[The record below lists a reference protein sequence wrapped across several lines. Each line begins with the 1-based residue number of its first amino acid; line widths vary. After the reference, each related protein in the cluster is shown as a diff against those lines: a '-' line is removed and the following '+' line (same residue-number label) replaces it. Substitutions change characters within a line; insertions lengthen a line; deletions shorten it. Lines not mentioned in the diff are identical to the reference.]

1 VSRRASRA
9 ARAGLLSL
17 ALGALAGP
25 ALAQALVV
33 NAPGGASLRDKP
45 ALEATVIGRVA
56 SGARLEQLGRSGEWY
71 EVVDPATGAPA
82 WIHSSLVRM
91 EGDMPDASPVQPAP
105 PAPVEDDRRPR
116 APRRAGS
123 RLSAFVGGTLAA
135 AGSGFEGQRR
145 FTEFAEEGRIDADY
159 ARETGP
165 GFELGLEYALGRHF
179 GLAASFN
186 LVSRAVSSTYTAS
199 LPHPLFLA
207 QPRQAAGSADGLSYQ
222 ERAFHFDLLFR
233 SEQGRLRYAAFAGPS
248 HVRVE
253 SDLLEPP
260 QYRHAYPFDAV
271 EVTAVPRASSRAGAF
286 GFNVGAEVDYRIGT
300 RLGAAL
306 LVRYHQVRS
315 ELPQTTEDV
324 VKVDAGGLQVGLGLS
339 IKIW

>member
-1 VSRRASRA
+1 VSRA

-25 ALAQALVV
+25 ALAQV
-33 NAPGGASLRDKP
+33 
-45 ALEATVIGRVA
+45 E
-56 SGARLEQLGRSGEWY
+56 
-71 EVVDPATGAPA
+71 
-82 WIHSSLVRM
+82 
-91 EGDMPDASPVQPAP
+91 PAP
-105 PAPVEDDRRPR
+105 PAPVEDADRPR
-116 APRRAGS
+116 APRRAGP

-186 LVSRAVSSTYTAS
+186 LLSRSVSSTYTAS
-199 LPHPLFLA
+199 IPHPLFLGK
-207 QPRQAAGSADGLSYQ
+207 PRPASGSADGLSYQ

-233 SEQGRLRYAAFAGPS
+233 SERGRLRYAAFAGPS

-253 SDLLEPP
+253 SDLLEPL
-260 QYRHAYPFDAV
+260 QYRQAYPFDAV
-271 EVTAVPRASSRAGAF
+271 EVTAVPRASARAGAF
-286 GFNVGAEVDYRIGT
+286 GFNVGAELDLRFGH
-300 RLGAAL
+300 RLGAGM
-306 LVRYHQVRS
+306 LVRYHQVRT

-324 VKVDAGGLQVGLGLS
+324 VKVDAGGLQVGLGLR
-339 IKIW
+339 ITVW

>member
-1 VSRRASRA
+1 MTRA

-25 ALAQALVV
+25 ALAQELVV
-33 NAPGGASLRDKP
+33 NVPGGASLRDKP
-45 ALEATVIGRVA
+45 ALEATVVGRVA

-71 EVVDPATGAPA
+71 EVVNPATGAPA
-82 WIHSSLVRM
+82 WIHRSLVRI
-91 EGDMPDASPVQPAP
+91 EGDAPDSPPLEPAA
-105 PAPVEDDRRPR
+105 PAPVEEARRPR

-123 RLSAFVGGTLAA
+123 RLSAFLGGALAA

-145 FTEFAEEGRIDADY
+145 FTEFAEEGRIEADY
-159 ARETGP
+159 AREAGP

-186 LVSRAVSSTYTAS
+186 LLSRAVSSTYTAS
-199 LPHPLFLA
+199 MPHPLYLA
-207 QPRQAAGSADGLSYQ
+207 QPREASGSADGLSYQ

-233 SEQGRLRYAAFAGPS
+233 SEHGRLRYAAFAGPT

-271 EVTAVPRASSRAGAF
+271 EVTGVPRAAATAGAF
-286 GFNVGAEVDYRIGT
+286 GFNVGAELDYRIGS
-300 RLGAAL
+300 RLGAGL

-324 VKVDAGGLQVGLGLS
+324 VKIDAGGLQVGLGLR
-339 IKIW
+339 INIW